1 MSETKWFF
9 WRAGFFPAN
18 QELFES
24 F

>member
-1 MSETKWFF
+1 MIKIKAAF

-18 QELFES
+18 QS